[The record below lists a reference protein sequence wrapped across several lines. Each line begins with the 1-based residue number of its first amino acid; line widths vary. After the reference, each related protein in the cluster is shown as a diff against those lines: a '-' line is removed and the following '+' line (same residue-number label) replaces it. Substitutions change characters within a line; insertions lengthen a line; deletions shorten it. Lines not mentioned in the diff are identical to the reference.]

1 MSLFGRLLGFKDPS
15 PNVLRIA
22 AVVLT
27 IGSVWSIAFQIS
39 TTFWMIYI
47 AEALGGGDILLGL
60 GLVGILVM
68 VRLAIQTLLDFP
80 TGGIGDWLGQ
90 RWIVA
95 SALVCY
101 SLSFWL
107 TSTVTPTTPFP
118 VFLLIYI
125 LMGLGA
131 SQESGAVEAWFDNNY
146 RVAMPHDQ
154 DRKQFGV
161 FSARRGMLFQL
172 VSTIILIPGS
182 FIALLY
188 SRALI
193 FQVQAVL
200 FIGLAIMSLLFI
212 RDLPGARQEP
222 KKRPSLREYG
232 GLLKDGLKFVGSSR
246 FVTFTFIG
254 QMFMWAVGITWWNI
268 LLFPFYFGYLL
279 SDIAVATFRT
289 TMFAPMVVA
298 AERSGTWSKRFD
310 PVKWIPRFNL
320 IYFGSLGFFFG
331 LVLITLVFPSYIAAA
346 PFITLYLPFTAFPIL
361 TLPLSSVVPIFL
373 IYILFVLTDAL
384 GRITEIL
391 NQRVMI
397 DVFPNRIRNCMYSL
411 RPTVAMLFALPVIF
425 TISQLIPVFG
435 FPLIFSICGFLA
447 LIGALLI
454 RKGFSYPIPKDR
466 TILEE
471 ISRDKEAVEA
481 THQPHEDIPT
491 TPPEP
496 IEVPA
501 NGLEPT
507 ETPEEK
513 IEETTGKP

>member
-15 PNVLRIA
+15 PNVIRIA

-47 AEALGGGDILLGL
+47 AEALGGGNILLGL
-60 GLVGILVM
+60 SLVGVLVM

-107 TSTVTPTTPFP
+107 TSTVTPTTPFHI
-118 VFLLIYI
+118 FLLIYI

-131 SQESGAVEAWFDNNY
+131 SQESGAIESWFDNNY
-146 RVAMPHDQ
+146 RIAMPQDK

-161 FSARRGMLFQL
+161 FSARRGMTFQL
-172 VSTIILIPGS
+172 VSTLILIPGS

-193 FQVQAVL
+193 FQVQSVL
-200 FIGLAIMSLLFI
+200 FIGLAIMALLLI
-212 RDLPGARQEP
+212 KDLPGARQET

-268 LLFPFYFGYLL
+268 LLFPLYFGYLM
-279 SDIAVATFRT
+279 SDIAVAAFRT
-289 TMFAPMVVA
+289 SMFAPMVVA
-298 AERSGTWSKRFD
+298 AERSGQWSKRFD
-310 PVKWIPRFNL
+310 PVKWIPRFSL
-320 IYFGSLGFFFG
+320 IYFGSIGFFFG
-331 LVLITLVFPSYIAAA
+331 LVLITFAFPTYIAAA
-346 PFITLYLPFTAFPIL
+346 PFITVFLPFTAVPIL
-361 TLPLSSVVPIFL
+361 TLPFSSVVPIFL
-373 IYILFVLTDAL
+373 IYVLFVVTDAI
-384 GRITEIL
+384 GRVSGIL

-411 RPTVAMLFALPVIF
+411 RPTIAMLFALPVIF
-425 TISQLIPVFG
+425 LNSQLIPLFG
-435 FPLIFSICGFLA
+435 FPLTFGICA
-447 LIGALLI
+447 LIGLTGALLI
-454 RKGFSYPIPKDR
+454 RKGFSYPIPKDK
-466 TILEE
+466 TIIEE
-471 ISRDKEAVEA
+471 ISREKEAAKA
-481 THQPHEDIPT
+481 TQQPHEDIPT
-491 TPPEP
+491 THPE
-496 IEVPA
+496 I
-501 NGLEPT
+501 
-507 ETPEEK
+507 PEEK
-513 IEETTGKP
+513 LEETASKP